1 MSTIYVT
8 REPSSHPLLSEDT
21 SKKLNLVKY
30 NKEFMV
36 KKVGGSTPKMDL
48 KNVRPEVASMI
59 QEHKEVFSGKIGK
72 SNTRQVTIMIDESI
86 KPVVQKPRRIPYNLM
101 EKAEAKLE
109 ELMKQDI
116 IEKFP
121 DDEPRTWVSPPVVA
135 PKPNGKDIR
144 FCVDMRMANQAIKR
158 PYTQIP
164 TTEDIVTKFQ
174 GATTFSKLDL
184 KEAYHQF
191 ELTPESRNITA
202 FYGPEGLLRYKRLNY
217 GTKSSQDILQI
228 EIQRTL
234 AGIGH

>member
-1 MSTIYVT
+1 
-8 REPSSHPLLSEDT
+8 
-21 SKKLNLVKY
+21 
-30 NKEFMV
+30 
-36 KKVGGSTPKMDL
+36 
-48 KNVRPEVASMI
+48 
-59 QEHKEVFSGKIGK
+59 
-72 SNTRQVTIMIDESI
+72 
-86 KPVVQKPRRIPYNLM
+86 
-101 EKAEAKLE
+101 
-109 ELMKQDI
+109 MKQDI

-121 DDEPRTWVSPPVVA
+121 NDELRTWVSPPVVA

-228 EIQRTL
+228 EMQRIL
-234 AGIGH
+234 AGIGHQVNISDDILVGGTTEEHDQSLRKVLKALKDNGITVNLSKCIFDVPEINFVGLVFNKDGIKPEPRHVQNLKDAEAPQNKSEMRSL